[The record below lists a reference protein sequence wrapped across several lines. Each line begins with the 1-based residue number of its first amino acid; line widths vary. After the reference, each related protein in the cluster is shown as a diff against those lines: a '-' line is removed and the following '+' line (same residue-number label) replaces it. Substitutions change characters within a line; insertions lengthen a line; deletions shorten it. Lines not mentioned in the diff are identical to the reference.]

1 MLEIFYLSRIKKEKS
16 LWIRDDTMKKNNSLP
31 TNTTPWREE
40 RERKEREKR
49 KKSGNLG
56 DAFLSCFARV
66 LVPLPLL
73 S

>member
-1 MLEIFYLSRIKKEKS
+1 
-16 LWIRDDTMKKNNSLP
+16 MKKNNSLP

-40 RERKEREKR
+40 REREERE
-49 KKSGNLG
+49 KSGNLG
-56 DAFLSCFARV
+56 DAFLSCFARL